1 MTLEA
6 ELAHVLLAI
15 KDAGPMSPERYGLIY
30 KALALAT
37 MCGYEAGIDA
47 TYDGSD
53 WFEVVINLPAGQV
66 SFTVPYFVRE
76 RDSHTTEEKYRRIA
90 EFAESI

>member
-37 MCGYEAGIDA
+37 MCGYGAGIDA
-47 TYDGSD
+47 LQDGSD
-53 WFEVVINLPAGQV
+53 WFEVVINLPTGQV
-66 SFTVPYFVRE
+66 SFTVPYFVYE
-76 RDSHTTEEKYRRIA
+76 RDGHTTEDKYRRIA
-90 EFAESI
+90 EFMKSV